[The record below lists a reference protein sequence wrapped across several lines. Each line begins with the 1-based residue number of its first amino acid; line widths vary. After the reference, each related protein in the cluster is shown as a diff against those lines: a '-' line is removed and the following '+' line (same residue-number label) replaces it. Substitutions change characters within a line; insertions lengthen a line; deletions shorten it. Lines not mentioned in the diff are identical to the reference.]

1 MYMKILITEDRV
13 VKLKKYITDYG
24 IRKAV
29 EVLRGFEN
37 LVKVLGYETVTEY
50 LYQYLTENYYPDYG
64 WSDHNYYSEQVDSY
78 GAEQFKIN
86 DKLSFDYTK
95 HGNGNCSLDIYP
107 WLYNELVDIFDG
119 YDWVGVVKKWFEDNT
134 GLKVDMVQ

>member
-1 MYMKILITEDRV
+1 MKILITEDRV
-13 VKLKKYITDYG
+13 DILKKYITDNG

-50 LYQYLTENYYPDYG
+50 LYQYLDENYYPDYG
-64 WSDHNYYSEQVDSY
+64 WSDYDYYIEQVDNY
-78 GAEQFKIN
+78 GTEHFNIN
-86 DKLSFDYTK
+86 DKLSFEYTRY
-95 HGNGNCSLDIYP
+95 GNGKCVLDIYP
-107 WLYNELVDIFDG
+107 WLYNELTDIFDG

-134 GLKVDMVQ
+134 GLKADMVQ

>member
-1 MYMKILITEDRV
+1 MKILITEDRV
-13 VKLKKYITDYG
+13 ETLKKYITDYG

-64 WSDHNYYSEQVDSY
+64 WRSE
-78 GAEQFKIN
+78 ERR
-86 DKLSFDYTK
+86 
-95 HGNGNCSLDIYP
+95 
-107 WLYNELVDIFDG
+107 
-119 YDWVGVVKKWFEDNT
+119 VGKECE
-134 GLKVDMVQ
+134 